1 MENMIEVRALTSA
14 YGRKTVLRGA
24 SFEAKRGQCI
34 GIVGAN
40 GCGKSTLLSIMA
52 GTLKP
57 KSGEVLYNGQPAW
70 YDGVSRSRCDR
81 KLISSMTG
89 YVPQENPLI
98 PELTVYDNLRLWY
111 PDKEQLKQELE
122 HGFLAMLGI
131 AEFSTK
137 PVNKLSGG
145 MKRRVSIGI
154 AMAGQPPVL
163 LMDEPGAALDL
174 VCKED
179 IRNNLRLYLQRKG
192 TVVLTTHEESEL
204 DLCDKLYVLKS
215 GKLFEVEKTLRG
227 EQLVQAFA
235 AGEY

>member
-1 MENMIEVRALTSA
+1 
-14 YGRKTVLRGA
+14 
-24 SFEAKRGQCI
+24 
-34 GIVGAN
+34 
-40 GCGKSTLLSIMA
+40 
-52 GTLKP
+52 
-57 KSGEVLYNGQPAW
+57 
-70 YDGVSRSRCDR
+70 
-81 KLISSMTG
+81 
-89 YVPQENPLI
+89 
-98 PELTVYDNLRLWY
+98 
-111 PDKEQLKQELE
+111 
-122 HGFLAMLGI
+122 
-131 AEFSTK
+131 
-137 PVNKLSGG
+137 

-179 IRNNLRLYLQRKG
+179 IRKYLRLYLQRKG

-235 AGEY
+235 AGEF